1 MRSRGVELPWMKA
14 FRKVKEAVLPVAKRL
29 FYHVKNRIKGN
40 PNKVAHPNPNPNPNP
55 NPDPNPNTNQVAPG
69 EDAELKELV
78 VGLKEG
84 DWFYAVSRRQTGP
97 VTAVRLYE
105 LGTSRQVP
113 PKALVWCPRLTE
125 WTEYR
130 EAQPLLTR
138 EFAAEFVGKAPQAKT
153 RNSAKAAKRKEARFA
168 AKLIKDGGAQLQAD
182 ELAAAYKAILGLGL
196 GLGV

>member
-1 MRSRGVELPWMKA
+1 M
-14 FRKVKEAVLPVAKRL
+14 
-29 FYHVKNRIKGN
+29 IK
-40 PNKVAHPNPNPNPNP
+40 
-55 NPDPNPNTNQVAPG
+55 T
-69 EDAELKELV
+69 
-78 VGLKEG
+78 EG

-105 LGTSRQVP
+105 LGTTRQVP

-130 EAQPLLTR
+130 EAQPLLAR

-153 RNSAKAAKRKEARFA
+153 RIAVKAAKRKEARFA

-182 ELAAAYKAILGLGL
+182 ELAAAYKAILGLEL
-196 GLGV
+196 GLGRLT

>member
-1 MRSRGVELPWMKA
+1 MKA

-55 NPDPNPNTNQVAPG
+55 NPDPDPNPNPNPNQVAPG
-69 EDAELKELV
+69 EDAELKELI
-78 VGLKEG
+78 KTEG

-105 LGTSRQVP
+105 LGTTRQVP

-138 EFAAEFVGKAPQAKT
+138 EFAAEMAGKAPPTKT
-153 RNSAKAAKRKEARFA
+153 RNSIKAAKRKEARFA
-168 AKLIKDGGAQLQAD
+168 AKLIKDGGAQLEAD
-182 ELAAAYKAILGLGL
+182 EIAAAYKALLGLGL
-196 GLGV
+196 GLGLGRLT